1 MFLSFFSLCS
11 VPSAGI
17 GRSSGAG
24 TDMAVGG
31 RGHFGIGR
39 LARVEKSVEKSL
51 EIWRAVLG
59 LNNPYDVING
69 IVSIFEICKDGIAK
83 NSAWQN

>member
-1 MFLSFFSLCS
+1 MFLSLFSLCS

-31 RGHFGIGR
+31 RGHSGIGR
-39 LARVEKSVEKSL
+39 LARVEKSVE
-51 EIWRAVLG
+51 IWRIVLG
-59 LNNPYDVING
+59 LNNPYNDING
-69 IVSIFEICKDGIAK
+69 IVSIFEICKDSIAK
-83 NSAWQN
+83 NSAWRN

>member
-1 MFLSFFSLCS
+1 MFLSFFSLGS
-11 VPSAGI
+11 VPIAGI
-17 GRSSGAG
+17 RRSSGAG

-39 LARVEKSVEKSL
+39 LARVEKGVDL
-51 EIWRAVLG
+51 WRAVLG
-59 LNNPYDVING
+59 LNNPYNVING
-69 IVSIFEICKDGIAK
+69 IVSIFRVFEICKNGIAK